1 MTTFR
6 FEPPR
11 IPRHFAT
18 HQPARSAA
26 RAFSCPVDNRRHSV
40 TNEAR
45 LVEVQAMLATCN
57 ASITKLLGKTNQSVS
72 FGDQTYTLTDVEKLM
87 RIRDK
92 LRQEERS
99 LESILSGG
107 TKRRT
112 IKINFPSC

>member
-1 MTTFR
+1 M
-6 FEPPR
+6 
-11 IPRHFAT
+11 
-18 HQPARSAA
+18 
-26 RAFSCPVDNRRHSV
+26 
-40 TNEAR
+40 TNEDR
-45 LVEVQAMLATCN
+45 LVEVQAMLAACS

-72 FGDQTYTLTDVEKLM
+72 FGDQTYTLADVEKLM